1 MDPVAGVSI
10 AAPRPWYG
18 GTRPPSPPVP
28 LPVSGSARQ
37 AVVGDPSLA
46 KALTRSQS
54 PSPGP
59 DAALEYRYAPL
70 HCLVSRVRHFRPFS
84 AEL

>member
-1 MDPVAGVSI
+1 MDPVAGVFI

-37 AVVGDPSLA
+37 AVVGDPSLSEGSH
-46 KALTRSQS
+46 ALPVPISW
-54 PSPGP
+54 P
-59 DAALEYRYAPL
+59 DAAFEYRYAPL
-70 HCLVSRVRHFRPFS
+70 HCLVSRIRHFRPFS